1 MHDNEEGAWIFV
13 SHSLKDWNKV
23 RNIRNILEEKGHKP
37 LLFFLKCLND
47 DSEIDDLIKREIE
60 ARNWF
65 ILCESENTKKS
76 KWVNAEIEFIKGL
89 EGKVYEIIDLEKDI
103 ESQLNKIERLSKRIT
118 IFLSY
123 SSSDRQ
129 IAQEFKRLFKDN
141 DYRVLDYTQM
151 QAESNFESNITDAI
165 DDALK
170 EGFFLFLISKSSL
183 ESNYVMDEIEY
194 AFEKSFSS
202 KKGANII
209 PISLMDINELM
220 TKMSPLHL
228 FRISKS
234 HIYDFSKGDI
244 DKNILG
250 LIERLKTKEME

>member
-103 ESQLNKIERLSKRIT
+103 
-118 IFLSY
+118 
-123 SSSDRQ
+123 
-129 IAQEFKRLFKDN
+129 
-141 DYRVLDYTQM
+141 DYQNVLQYFYHT
-151 QAESNFESNITDAI
+151 AVLT
-165 DDALK
+165 
-170 EGFFLFLISKSSL
+170 
-183 ESNYVMDEIEY
+183 V
-194 AFEKSFSS
+194 
-202 KKGANII
+202 
-209 PISLMDINELM
+209 
-220 TKMSPLHL
+220 
-228 FRISKS
+228 R
-234 HIYDFSKGDI
+234 
-244 DKNILG
+244 
-250 LIERLKTKEME
+250 